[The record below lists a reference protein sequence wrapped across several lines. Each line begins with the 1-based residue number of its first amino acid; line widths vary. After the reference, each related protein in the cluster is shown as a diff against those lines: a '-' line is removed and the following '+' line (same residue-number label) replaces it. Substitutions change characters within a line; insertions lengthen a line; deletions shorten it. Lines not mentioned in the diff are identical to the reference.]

1 MMELLD
7 RIINSIDTNII
18 LCLIPLIL
26 SLWITNKIFKEKYYS
41 KSVLNIVSWTVIFY
55 SFIIL
60 IRFVIEIIIN
70 AENVA
75 IYNRATG
82 PYWWSYWLMFFCA
95 TIFPFTLLSK
105 KLRVKFWYV
114 LIVAFSIKIGFYFE
128 IYVIILSNFHREHT
142 PIGWSNSNFIYLYE
156 IGKFFIQ
163 GIFIAILSLVIY
175 NSIISLKNK

>member
-1 MMELLD
+1 MELLD

-26 SLWITNKIFKEKYYS
+26 SLWITNKIFKEKYNS

-55 SFIIL
+55 SFIIF

-95 TIFPFTLLSK
+95 TIFPFTLFSK
-105 KLRVKFWYV
+105 KLRVKF
-114 LIVAFSIKIGFYFE
+114 
-128 IYVIILSNFHREHT
+128 
-142 PIGWSNSNFIYLYE
+142 
-156 IGKFFIQ
+156 
-163 GIFIAILSLVIY
+163 
-175 NSIISLKNK
+175 

>member
-1 MMELLD
+1 MDLFD
-7 RIINSIDTNII
+7 TIINSIDTNII

-26 SLWITNKIFKEKYYS
+26 SLWITNTIFKEKYNS
-41 KSVLNIVSWTVIFY
+41 KKVLNIVSWTVICY

-60 IRFVIEIIIN
+60 IRFIIEIIIN
-70 AENVA
+70 ADNVA

-82 PYWWSYWLMFFCA
+82 PYWWSYWLMLFCA

-128 IYVIILSNFHREHT
+128 MYVIIVSNFHREHA
-142 PIGWSNSNFIYLYE
+142 PSGWSNSNFMYLYE

-175 NSIISLKNK
+175 NSVINLKNK